1 MDYIKFIRS
10 KVGHE
15 RIFITCA
22 SILIQREDGKV
33 LVETR
38 TDNGMHAFPGGCQEL
53 DETIEQTAL
62 REAKEET
69 GLDVHIVKNL
79 GFIERFNFS
88 WPNGDKAHT
97 IVFAYLA
104 YPTKGQK
111 EKITD
116 GESTSLKW
124 MNLKEA
130 LNLCL
135 KFEGEDLIKL
145 YSSLL

>member
-69 GLDVHIVKNL
+69 GLDVHIVKT
-79 GFIERFNFS
+79 
-88 WPNGDKAHT
+88 W
-97 IVFAYLA
+97 
-104 YPTKGQK
+104 
-111 EKITD
+111 
-116 GESTSLKW
+116 
-124 MNLKEA
+124 A
-130 LNLCL
+130 L
-135 KFEGEDLIKL
+135 
-145 YSSLL
+145 

>member
-1 MDYIKFIRS
+1 
-10 KVGHE
+10 
-15 RIFITCA
+15 
-22 SILIQREDGKV
+22 
-33 LVETR
+33 
-38 TDNGMHAFPGGCQEL
+38 MHAFPGGCQEL

-124 MNLKEA
+124 MDLKEA

-135 KFEGEDLIKL
+135 KFEGEDLINL